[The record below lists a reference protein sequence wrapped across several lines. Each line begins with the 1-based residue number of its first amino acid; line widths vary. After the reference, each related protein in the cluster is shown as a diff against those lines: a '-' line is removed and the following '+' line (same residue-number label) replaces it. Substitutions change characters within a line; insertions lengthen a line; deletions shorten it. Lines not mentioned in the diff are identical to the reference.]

1 MTNKSLIQ
9 IIVLILLILSS
20 YIVGKNFF
28 YEDTYLEKPERS
40 KPEDKV
46 VKKEKKE
53 IEKKLEHNLIE
64 SLQYRSLDSL
74 GNEYLINC
82 KSAVTKSNSE
92 NILDMVEVN
101 AIVYI
106 KNKKPIY
113 INSDYATYDKDTFNT
128 NFFGN
133 VKIVNDLTKIFSE
146 NLDLI
151 YEDNLVNLYNIKEI
165 FYDKTKLIADNVSFN
180 LLTKD
185 ININMNDENK
195 KIDIY
200 LR

>member
-9 IIVLILLILSS
+9 IIVLILIILSS

-165 FYDKTKLIADNVSFN
+165 FYDKTKLIADNVRFN